1 MKEITELLNQG
12 VKQGDFP
19 GAAYA
24 VVYKNGLIDK
34 DFVGYKQIYPKQIL
48 NNGSELYDVASLTKV
63 IVTTTL
69 LMKLIENK
77 KTSLN
82 SKISDILPNFKH
94 KEVTIFDLLTHS
106 SGLLAD
112 IPNAKT
118 LRNKSDVLNKVF
130 SFDLEYPTGKNVVYS
145 DIGFIILG
153 IIVEKLSKKTLNE
166 FAKEIIFRP
175 LKMKDTSF
183 FPDKSRSAPTEYRN
197 DEVYTGLLKGIVH
210 DEKAFA
216 LGGVSGHAGM
226 FSTTDDLSK
235 FILSILNNDEL
246 ILKKETVDM
255 LFIPRI
261 EVLTDKGSKIIRA
274 LGWDKP
280 TKGSTAGDYV
290 SFEDTILHTGF
301 TGCNLWIDRSRGIG
315 FVMLSNAVH
324 PHRENNNIRKYRNKI
339 GNIILP
345 NKEKSQ

>member
-12 VKQGDFP
+12 VKLGDFP
-19 GAAYA
+19 GASYA
-24 VVYKNGLIDK
+24 VVYRNGFIDK
-34 DFVGYKQIYPKQIL
+34 DFVGYKQIFPNKIK
-48 NNGSELYDVASLTKV
+48 NKGNELYDSASLTKV

-69 LMKLIENK
+69 ILKLIEDK
-77 KTSLN
+77 KISLN
-82 SKISDILPNFKH
+82 SKISDILKNFKH

-106 SGLLAD
+106 SGLPAD
-112 IPNAKT
+112 IPNARS
-118 LRNKSDVLNKVF
+118 LRNRKDVLDKVF
-130 SFDLEYPTGKNVVYS
+130 SFDLIYSTGKDIVYS

-153 IIVEKLSKKTLNE
+153 LIVEKLSKKTLDS
-166 FAKEIIFRP
+166 FAKEVIFDP
-175 LKMKDTSF
+175 LKMHDTSF
-183 FPDKSRSAPTEYRN
+183 SPDKKRAAPTEYRE
-197 DEVYTGLLKGIVH
+197 DDVYKGLLMGRVH

-226 FSTTDDLSK
+226 FSTASDLSK
-235 FILSILNNDEL
+235 FILTILNNDEL
-246 ILKKETVDM
+246 VLKKETVDM

-261 EVLTDKGSKIIRA
+261 KSSKGVIRA

-301 TGCNLWIDRSRGIG
+301 TGCNLWIDRSKGIG

-324 PHRENNNIRKYRNKI
+324 PHREDNNIRKYRNKI
-339 GNIILP
+339 GNIILS
-345 NKEKSQ
+345 NKEKNL